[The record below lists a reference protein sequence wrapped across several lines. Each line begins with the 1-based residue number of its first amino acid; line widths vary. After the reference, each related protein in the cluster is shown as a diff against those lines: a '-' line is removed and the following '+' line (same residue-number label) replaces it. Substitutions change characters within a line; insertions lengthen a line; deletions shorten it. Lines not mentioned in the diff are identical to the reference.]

1 MRAFASGLVLIAST
15 LLAAAAGAQTSTY
28 SGHGA
33 ESVPPEVVAKF
44 APGPLAPE
52 VTARI
57 QQALD
62 VRSPGLGLLSPDGK
76 RLFFTWTVT
85 GVSQIW
91 RLDGPNR
98 FPVQLTGGEDR
109 TSIADVTPDGKWVVV
124 SRDRGG
130 QEDPGLYLQP
140 ADGGPLRLVQHQPK
154 SRAFYAFT
162 SPDSRHLYFTANDRE
177 PASYA
182 FYRWDMSSGQKEL
195 LFGEP
200 GLWFVADYRWEGNE
214 PTVLLEKAVSSR
226 AQEFYSFRGGKLEPL
241 FGQGEEV
248 RYSAAWGPAAGEVLV
263 TTDKM
268 GDFTRLYRWTKA
280 GGFKPLSPEMKKP
293 VEGFFIGQAR
303 KRVLYHVNDG
313 GYTRLAGFD
322 AATWKP
328 LALPEFPGADHVY
341 AGNPTPD
348 GRYVVLGVETAKAPR
363 SAYVLDWET
372 GKRESWTI
380 ASAPEMDT
388 SSFAVARLES
398 YPARDGSQI
407 PMFVRYPEGC
417 DPEQGAPKGPCPV
430 LVQFHGGPE
439 AQAVPGF
446 SALEQVFVDAGF
458 VWVEPNVRGSDG
470 YGKTW
475 LDADN
480 GPKRLAIITDIEDAA
495 RHLRKRLAKDGKE
508 PRIGVYGGSYG
519 GYSTLMAMTM
529 FAGAYDAGVSIV
541 GISDLR
547 TFLRNTAPYRR
558 QLRTSEYGDLEKDA
572 DALAKLSPSTYL
584 DKVKDP
590 LLLIQGVDDPRV
602 PAGEAVQMYE
612 AMKAKGLDAELI
624 LMAGEGHG
632 AARRASQVMQYGHAL
647 RFFEEHLKSEK
658 SAGAP

>member
-1 MRAFASGLVLIAST
+1 MRSISVGLLSGLA
-15 LLAAAAGAQTSTY
+15 LAAVAGAQTSGYT
-28 SGHGA
+28 GHGA

-44 APGPLAPE
+44 APAPLDPE
-52 VTARI
+52 VSARI

-62 VRSPGLGLLSPDGK
+62 VRSPSLGLLSPDGK

-98 FPVQLTGGEDR
+98 FPVQMTGGEDR
-109 TSIADVTPDGKWVVV
+109 TSLSDITPDGKWLVV
-124 SRDRGG
+124 SRDHGG

-140 ADGGPLRLVQHQPK
+140 AEGGPLRVVQHQPK

-162 SPDSRHLYFTANDRE
+162 SPDSRYIYFSANDRE

-182 FYRWDMSSGQKEL
+182 FYRWDTTTGKKEL

-200 GLWFVADYRWEGNE
+200 GLWFVADYRWEDGE
-214 PTVLLEKAVSSR
+214 PTVLFEKAVSSR
-226 AQEFYSFRGGKLEPL
+226 AQEFYTLRGGKLEPL

-248 RYSAAWGPAAGEVLV
+248 RYSAAWGPQPGEVLV

-268 GDFTRLYRWTKA
+268 GEFTRLYRWTKA
-280 GGFKPLSPEMKKP
+280 AGFQPLTPEMKKP
-293 VEGFFIGQAR
+293 INGFGIDQSR
-303 KRVLYHVNDG
+303 RRVLYEINDG

-322 AATWKP
+322 ASTWKP
-328 LALPEFPGADHVY
+328 LTLPQFEGADHVY
-341 AGNPTPD
+341 AGRPTPD

-363 SAYVLDWET
+363 SAHVLDWET
-372 GKRESWTI
+372 GKLESWTV
-380 ASAPEMDT
+380 ASAPEMET
-388 SSFAVARLES
+388 SRFAVARLEH
-398 YPARDGSQI
+398 YPARDGTQI

-417 DPEQGAPKGPCPV
+417 DPKQGAPKGPCPV
-430 LVQFHGGPE
+430 LVEFHGGPE
-439 AQAVPGF
+439 GQATPGF
-446 SALEQVFVDAGF
+446 SALLQTFIDAGF
-458 VWVEPNVRGSDG
+458 IFAEPNVRGSEG

-480 GPKRLAIITDIEDAA
+480 GAKRLEVITDIEDAA
-495 RHLRKRLAKDGKE
+495 RHLRKSLAKGGKE

-519 GYSTLMAMTM
+519 GYATLVAMTM
-529 FAGAYDAGVSIV
+529 FAGAYDAGASVV

-572 DALAKLSPSTYL
+572 EALAKLSPSTYL
-584 DKVKDP
+584 DRVQDP

-624 LMAGEGHG
+624 LIAGEGHG
-632 AARRASQVMQYGHAL
+632 SARRASRVMEYGHTL
-647 RFFEEHLKSEK
+647 RFFEEHLKEKK